1 MGRVRRLF
9 IDLLSGFLR
18 TCSLAAEAE
27 LAQVDGASHHA
38 ETISAIE
45 VQRLVA

>member
-1 MGRVRRLF
+1 VRGLF

-27 LAQVDGASHHA
+27 LAQLDAARHQA
-38 ETISAIE
+38 ENVPGIE